1 MTILSQSKGKFLHAV
16 ALHQKVRIWLKGDT
30 KRIQQCT
37 EFQERPGENAEVLEV
52 LRIEVLQTQGDLDGN
67 FSY

>member
-1 MTILSQSKGKFLHAV
+1 M
-16 ALHQKVRIWLKGDT
+16 RIWLKGDT

-37 EFQERPGENAEVLEV
+37 EFQERPGENAEVLG
-52 LRIEVLQTQGDLDGN
+52 IEVLQTQGDLDGN

>member
-37 EFQERPGENAEVLEV
+37 EFQERPGENAEVLG
-52 LRIEVLQTQGDLDGN
+52 IEVLQTQGDLDGN